1 MTTTTPVITSTILN
15 FKEEE
20 ITSIVVEGV
29 PYFVGNDVAQ
39 ILGYSNYRDAI
50 TKRVDE
56 RDKTKSKIKYKG
68 QNRTVTLINEIGV
81 FDLIMGSRLEGV
93 REFKVWLVRE
103 VLPSITKYGMY
114 LTPEAR
120 ELRESNPEKFEGNY
134 QEMAKELENKEQQQL
149 DTLNKTSEQR
159 RKDIQNLLDSMQKLQ
174 GELNEYKGRTMELE
188 DDNFKKTCEISALSK
203 NIQKK
208 SEELDSAMTVCEVAT
223 LPIHYAIG
231 MSSLMD
237 DMYVSEFSEMTRGKS
252 LDIGRNTLYQI
263 MREVGMLEKQ
273 GAYNV
278 ASDYGKKNGLVYDD
292 VLTIHREYVPF
303 ETYKK
308 PKITQKGI
316 ALVLQEVAK
325 RLNVKPEN
333 VFK

>member
-1 MTTTTPVITSTILN
+1 MTTTTSAIASTILN

-20 ITSIVVEGV
+20 ITSIVVEEV
-29 PYFVGNDVAQ
+29 PYFVGNDVAKV
-39 ILGYSNYRDAI
+39 LGYTDYRGAV

-68 QNRTVTLINEIGV
+68 QDRTVTLINEIGV

-120 ELRESNPEKFEGNY
+120 ELRESNPEQFENNY
-134 QEMAKELENKEQQQL
+134 QEMATELENKERQFN
-149 DTLNKTSEQR
+149 TLKETSEQR
-159 RKDIQNLLDSMQKLQ
+159 RKEIQNLLDSMHKLQ
-174 GELNEYKGRTMELE
+174 GELIEYKGRTMALE
-188 DDNFKKTCEISALSK
+188 DDNLKKSCEIDELSK
-203 NIQKK
+203 SVQKK

-278 ASDYGKKNGLVYDD
+278 ASDYGKKNGLVYDEE
-292 VLTIHREYVPF
+292 LTIHREYVPF

-316 ALVLQEVAK
+316 ALVMQEVAK
-325 RLNVKPEN
+325 RLNVQPEN

>member
-1 MTTTTPVITSTILN
+1 MNNTTNNIATQVLS
-15 FKEEE
+15 FREEE
-20 ITSIVVEGV
+20 LVTVMVEEV
-29 PYFVGNDVAQ
+29 LYFVGSDLARA
-39 ILGYSNYRDAI
+39 LGYKKPNNAINQHVRDEDKI
-50 TKRVDE
+50 RKR
-56 RDKTKSKIKYKG
+56 IKYKG
-68 QNRTVTLINEIGV
+68 QHRMVTLVNDLGS
-81 FDLIMGSRLEGV
+81 FDLIMNSKLDSALDY
-93 REFKVWLVRE
+93 KKWLVRD
-103 VLPSITKYGMY
+103 VLPSIAKYGMY

-120 ELRESNPEKFEGNY
+120 ELRESNPEQFENNY
-134 QEMAKELENKEQQQL
+134 QEMATELENKERQFN
-149 DTLNKTSEQR
+149 TLKETSEQR
-159 RKDIQNLLDSMQKLQ
+159 RKEIQNLLDSMHKLQ
-174 GELNEYKGRTMELE
+174 GELIEYKGRTMALE
-188 DDNFKKTCEISALSK
+188 DDNLKKSCEIDELSK
-203 NIQKK
+203 SVQKK

-278 ASDYGKKNGLVYDD
+278 ASDYGKKNGLVYDEE
-292 VLTIHREYVPF
+292 LTIHREYVPF

-316 ALVLQEVAK
+316 ALVMQEVAK
-325 RLNVKPEN
+325 RLNVQPEN

>member
-1 MTTTTPVITSTILN
+1 MTTTSTIASTILN

-20 ITSIVVEGV
+20 ITSTVIEGV

-39 ILGYSNYRDAI
+39 VLGYSNYRDAVA
-50 TKRVDE
+50 KRVDD
-56 RDKTKSKIKYKG
+56 RDKTKSKINYKG
-68 QNRTVTLINEIGV
+68 KKRTVTLINEIGV

-134 QEMAKELENKEQQQL
+134 QEMATELENKEQQL
-149 DTLNKTSEQR
+149 ATLNKTSEQR
-159 RKDIQNLLDSMQKLQ
+159 RKEIQNLLDSLS
-174 GELNEYKGRTMELE
+174 EYKVRTMELE

-203 NIQKK
+203 NIQEK

-237 DMYVSEFSEMTRGKS
+237 DMYVSDFSEMTRGKS

-263 MREVGMLEKQ
+263 MRDVGMLVKE

>member
-1 MTTTTPVITSTILN
+1 MNKQENNVM
-15 FKEEE
+15 E
-20 ITSIVVEGV
+20 
-29 PYFVGNDVAQ
+29 Q
-39 ILGYSNYRDAI
+39 ILTFEGAELKTLVINGTLYVVARELVKELGYKNI
-50 TKRVDE
+50 
-56 RDKTKSKIKYKG
+56 
-68 QNRTVTLINEIGV
+68 NRTVKDLNERFKIKKRISTKGGRQLTTLVNQAGV
-81 FDLIMGSRLEGV
+81 LSLVAGSNREDAVLMLE
-93 REFKVWLVRE
+93 WLANE
-103 VLPSITKYGMY
+103 VLPSISKYGMY

-134 QEMAKELENKEQQQL
+134 QEMAKELENKEQQL
-149 DTLNKTSEQR
+149 ATLNKTSEQR
-159 RKDIQNLLDSMQKLQ
+159 RKEIQNLLDSMQKLR
-174 GELNEYKGRTMELE
+174 GELSEYKGRTMELE

-237 DMYVSEFSEMTRGKS
+237 DMYVSDFSEMTRGKS

-263 MREVGMLEKQ
+263 MRDVGMLVKE

>member
-1 MTTTTPVITSTILN
+1 MNKQENNVM
-15 FKEEE
+15 E
-20 ITSIVVEGV
+20 
-29 PYFVGNDVAQ
+29 Q
-39 ILGYSNYRDAI
+39 ILTFEGAELKTLVINGTLYVVARELVKELGYKNI
-50 TKRVDE
+50 
-56 RDKTKSKIKYKG
+56 
-68 QNRTVTLINEIGV
+68 NRTVKDLNERFKIKKRISTKGGRQLTTLVNQAGV
-81 FDLIMGSRLEGV
+81 LSLVAGSNREDAVLMLE
-93 REFKVWLVRE
+93 WLANE
-103 VLPSITKYGMY
+103 VLPSISKYGMY

-120 ELRESNPEKFEGNY
+120 ELRESNPEQFEGNY
-134 QEMAKELENKEQQQL
+134 QEMAKELENKEQQL
-149 DTLNKTSEQR
+149 ATLNKTSEQR
-159 RKDIQNLLDSMQKLQ
+159 RKEIQNLLDSLS
-174 GELNEYKGRTMELE
+174 EYKVRTMELE

-237 DMYVSEFSEMTRGKS
+237 DMYVSDFSEMTRGKS

-278 ASDYGKKNGLVYDD
+278 ASDYGKKNGLVYDEE
-292 VLTIHREYVPF
+292 LTIHREYVPF